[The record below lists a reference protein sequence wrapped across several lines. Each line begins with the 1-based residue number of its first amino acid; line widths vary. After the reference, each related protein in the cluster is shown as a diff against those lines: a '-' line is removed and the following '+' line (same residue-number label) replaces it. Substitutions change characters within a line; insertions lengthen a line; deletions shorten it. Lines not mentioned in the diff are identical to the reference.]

1 MKISDYKN
9 VGIIFNKDSGL
20 INDDSLY
27 RSIKSELGSNE
38 KCILRFIDLED
49 SEELYEF
56 YGGFKKIC
64 ITELKKCDVVI
75 VFGGDGTKNFV
86 ANMLIHYNIDIPILG
101 ISCGTMNVG
110 KLTSICDNE
119 FFMNNE
125 YDIVNIDALSILV
138 DEKYRYYA
146 FHDIIVATTFVGNY
160 KGKVTQLSAKKIISG
175 EKREDTP
182 TYIGDSRT
190 RIYIKRCQGI
200 NTSFPISDK
209 IGIIGIAELG
219 KGLAANVLA
228 GGADH
233 PATLGD
239 GAGVIMSP
247 ERYVWPSRTMDE
259 FHMIEPVQSYVASFD
274 YNDEVNIIK
283 LKKEASF
290 IIDGNALLVLDNQYC
305 SITLK
310 KDVVK
315 ILKLRKE

>member
-125 YDIVNIDALSILV
+125 YDIIHFLRREMLDFT
-138 DEKYRYYA
+138 A
-146 FHDIIVATTFVGNY
+146 FPVFFVSN
-160 KGKVTQLSAKKIISG
+160 L
-175 EKREDTP
+175 
-182 TYIGDSRT
+182 
-190 RIYIKRCQGI
+190 
-200 NTSFPISDK
+200 
-209 IGIIGIAELG
+209 
-219 KGLAANVLA
+219 
-228 GGADH
+228 
-233 PATLGD
+233 
-239 GAGVIMSP
+239 
-247 ERYVWPSRTMDE
+247 
-259 FHMIEPVQSYVASFD
+259 
-274 YNDEVNIIK
+274 
-283 LKKEASF
+283 
-290 IIDGNALLVLDNQYC
+290 LLVQRKKYYFNRATVSRNC
-305 SITLK
+305 SIVL
-310 KDVVK
+310 
-315 ILKLRKE
+315 